1 MRSSVGCRGVAGV
14 LLALSWVVAAGAQA
28 PAPAPSPSAR
38 TIPELEAA
46 IARSPKDPAPQVA
59 LGLAYLSEGQT
70 DKAVA
75 ALKKAVA
82 IGPSFAGAHNWLG
95 VALMEKA
102 DLPGAIAALRQA
114 VALDPKH
121 PRAQTNLGAALVKGG
136 DYAEAVTVFRRA
148 LALEP
153 NSAAAQMNLGMAL
166 RESGESTEALTYLR
180 RVAAAEP
187 GDAGVQYE
195 LGQAL
200 RQAGDLPAAAAAF
213 ERAVAI
219 DPELREGYY
228 GLGQVLKQQGA
239 AGRASAPPASG
250 PAVEAIQ
257 RAREAMARGDGATA
271 RQLLTDAVRQD
282 EANPDVH
289 TLLGFVLGQQGDLA
303 AARPH
308 LERAVALRPASSE
321 AQYNLGAAL
330 WFGGA
335 KDRAVAALRES
346 VRLDPANGAAHA
358 FLGTALR
365 DQGDLAGARASL
377 QRAIAVL
384 PSTAAVYVDLGIV
397 YCRLGEVANALGQF
411 EAGMNAPPPARP
423 EPDWDAA
430 VAALRQQIA
439 AKPAADAQH
448 VLGLLLGRQG
458 ASGPEV
464 VAAFQAAAKLRPED
478 AAIHNHLGLAL
489 IQTGDDP
496 GGIAELREAVRL
508 APDYAD
514 ARTNLGAALTPTDA
528 AAAIRELEAAVAL
541 VPGSVKAQFNLAM
554 AYGASEAHGP
564 SREIPQLRKVI
575 ELAPAFPRARVA
587 LGKALLQG
595 GQVPEAVQQLEE
607 AVRLDPRSGEANYQL
622 GLALAR
628 AGRADEAS
636 AALKKGRD
644 LVAAADRD
652 QSIALDLAE
661 GRAALGRGERE
672 QAEARFQRA
681 LRKQPDAAAQQQL
694 ASEIARL
701 SGTPAS
707 APAPEAAP
715 VAPAATSPPPAAA
728 PAVTSRAATAAFV
741 DDPARQQ
748 ELEGLIRD
756 QKFAEAEPQLLAYVQ
771 QRPASSWGW
780 YALGYSYFAQQKV
793 GEAIKALAQSLQLDL
808 HNAEAHKILGR
819 TLMIIGRFDAAR
831 TEFEAAQRD
840 KPDSAEIPYNLGK
853 LASIQDNWPEA
864 KRGFEAALKI
874 DPAYVEALDGL
885 GFAQEA
891 LGDDAAAVV
900 SYTKAIAVN
909 DERKGSF
916 AGAHV
921 SLAAYHNRT
930 GNPDKA
936 RELAMQAIA
945 LDPKSDRAW
954 FQKAKADERQEKLS
968 DAVAALN
975 SAIALNPRASSYYYV
990 LAGVYRR
997 LGWKDDSAEAL
1008 RMFQKLEQESR
1019 ELDEKRRRSG
1029 MGPAPRSDPDRD

>member
-1 MRSSVGCRGVAGV
+1 
-14 LLALSWVVAAGAQA
+14 
-28 PAPAPSPSAR
+28 
-38 TIPELEAA
+38 
-46 IARSPKDPAPQVA
+46 
-59 LGLAYLSEGQT
+59 
-70 DKAVA
+70 
-75 ALKKAVA
+75 
-82 IGPSFAGAHNWLG
+82 
-95 VALMEKA
+95 
-102 DLPGAIAALRQA
+102 
-114 VALDPKH
+114 
-121 PRAQTNLGAALVKGG
+121 
-136 DYAEAVTVFRRA
+136 
-148 LALEP
+148 
-153 NSAAAQMNLGMAL
+153 
-166 RESGESTEALTYLR
+166 
-180 RVAAAEP
+180 
-187 GDAGVQYE
+187 
-195 LGQAL
+195 
-200 RQAGDLPAAAAAF
+200 
-213 ERAVAI
+213 
-219 DPELREGYY
+219 
-228 GLGQVLKQQGA
+228 
-239 AGRASAPPASG
+239 
-250 PAVEAIQ
+250 VEAIQ
-257 RAREAMARGDGATA
+257 QARDAMARGDGATA
-271 RQLLTDAVRQD
+271 RQLLTDAVRQN
-282 EANPDVH
+282 EANADAH
-289 TLLGFVLGQQGDLA
+289 MLLGFVLGQQGDLA

-308 LERAVALRPASSE
+308 LERAVALRPDSSE

-335 KDRAVAALRES
+335 KDRAVGALRES

-365 DQGDLAGARASL
+365 DNGDLAGARASL

-397 YCRLGEVANALGQF
+397 YCRLGAVPNALGQF
-411 EAGMNAPPPARP
+411 EAGLNAPPPARP

-430 VAALRQQIA
+430 VAALRQQMA

-458 ASGPEV
+458 APGAEV
-464 VAAFQAAAKLRPED
+464 VAAFKEAVRLRPDD

-541 VPGSVKAQFNLAM
+541 APGSVKAQFNLAM

-595 GQVPEAVQQLEE
+595 GQVPEAIQELEE

-707 APAPEAAP
+707 APPPEAAP
-715 VAPAATSPPPAAA
+715 PAPAATSPAPAAA
-728 PAVTSRAATAAFV
+728 PPVASRAATAAFV

-756 QKFAEAEPQLLAYVQ
+756 QKFAEAEPQLLAYVK

-864 KRGFEAALKI
+864 KRAFEAALRI
-874 DPAYVEALDGL
+874 DPSYAEALDGL

-891 LGDDAAAVV
+891 LGDDPAAVA

-936 RELAMQAIA
+936 RELAMQAVT

-954 FQKAKADERQEKLS
+954 FQKAKADERQEKLG

-975 SAIALNPRASSYYYV
+975 QAIALNPRASSYYYV

-997 LGWKDDSAEAL
+997 MGWKDESAEAL

-1029 MGPAPRSDPDRD
+1029 MAPAPKSDLDRD